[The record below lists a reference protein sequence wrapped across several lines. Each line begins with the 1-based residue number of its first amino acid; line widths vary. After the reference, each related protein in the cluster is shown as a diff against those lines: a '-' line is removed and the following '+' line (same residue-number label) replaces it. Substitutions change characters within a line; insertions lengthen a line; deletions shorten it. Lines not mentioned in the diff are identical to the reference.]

1 MNTNTTGNNTMNSV
15 AKSGKKV
22 AKKSDTV
29 AATPVAATPVAAA
42 APVAAAKAPRVK
54 KEKVAEVVAVAAA
67 VDAAPAAS
75 AAPEAQAVS
84 VPVSVST
91 VGEELQSLIASLT
104 SIRDAAAKAI
114 HGAKTLEKK
123 VARELKQASRR
134 RRNRRS
140 EVTEG
145 GEVREKRPSVF
156 TTPFTLK
163 DSLCA
168 FLGKPAGTQMSPA
181 NVFRAFKVYIDTHS
195 LKGEKHK
202 IIPDSAMCNVLG
214 IQASDDLN
222 YKNIQ
227 KYLYKL
233 YDLKSAV
240 KTA

>member
-1 MNTNTTGNNTMNSV
+1 MNTV

-22 AKKSDTV
+22 AKKSDAV
-29 AATPVAATPVAAA
+29 ASPASLAPVPVAAAAPAAAVKEVKAKKAAAAPAA
-42 APVAAAKAPRVK
+42 APVAAA
-54 KEKVAEVVAVAAA
+54 
-67 VDAAPAAS
+67 APAAA

-84 VPVSVST
+84 VPAVTST
-91 VGEELQSLIASLT
+91 VGEELQSLISSLT

-134 RRNRRS
+134 RRNRRA
-140 EVTEG
+140 EATEG

-168 FLGKPAGTQMSPA
+168 FLGKPSGTQMSPA
-181 NVFRAFKVYIDTHS
+181 NVFRAFKVYIDTHK

-233 YDLKSAV
+233 YDLKSAA